1 MTRTAADAGLL
12 MSVLA
17 GPDVRDHL
25 SLPPADIAWQELE
38 IDLTGRRI
46 GVQLDAGIGL
56 AVEPDIRAAVIEAAR
71 LFEAAGAVVEPVEP
85 FLRRETLDGL
95 DRFWRVRAW
104 SDMVKLPGD
113 RRELV
118 LPYIAEWAAAGASL
132 SGLEVYRGFAQIDV
146 MGVDTLRATE
156 PFDFVLSPVCPV
168 SAPAADRASPTND
181 PRRPFEHITFT
192 VPYNMSG
199 QPAVSVNC
207 GYTAAFERLRPVQR
221 PAPQTV

>member
-1 MTRTAADAGLL
+1 
-12 MSVLA
+12 
-17 GPDVRDHL
+17 
-25 SLPPADIAWQELE
+25 
-38 IDLTGRRI
+38 
-46 GVQLDAGIGL
+46 
-56 AVEPDIRAAVIEAAR
+56 
-71 LFEAAGAVVEPVEP
+71 
-85 FLRRETLDGL
+85 
-95 DRFWRVRAW
+95 
-104 SDMVKLPGD
+104 MVKLPGD

-118 LPYIAEWAAAGASL
+118 LPDIAEWAAAGASL

-207 GYTAAFERLRPVQR
+207 GYTAENQPIGLQISGRRFDDPGVLRMAAAFERLRPVQR